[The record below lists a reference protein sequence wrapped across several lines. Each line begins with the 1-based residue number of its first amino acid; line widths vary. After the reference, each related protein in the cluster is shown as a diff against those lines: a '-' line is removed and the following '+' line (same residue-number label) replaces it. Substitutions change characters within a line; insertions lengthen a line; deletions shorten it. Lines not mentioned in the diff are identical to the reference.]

1 VTVDDVVVNLTDV
14 MIVLPH
20 LRKSIRKETC
30 QLYPMYMLRAGKR
43 PTYFVLSNRPP
54 KLPWKQALVRL
65 FIVA

>member
-30 QLYPMYMLRAGKR
+30 QYMLRAGKR
-43 PTYFVLSNRPP
+43 PTYFVISNRPP
-54 KLPWKQALVRL
+54 KLPWKQSLMRL